1 MHFRSQNL
9 ASKGSILVLALLCL
23 LLAGCWPFPAPKRGT
38 HTGAPR
44 ANQSGT
50 TIASNPSAQIDTIVQ
65 QVFKNVHE
73 NGWNPQTGG
82 LFTNWQMNDPSIT
95 NNLSAT
101 DDPSDALKHDPQ
113 VDLFYLMSLA
123 DYHALHPHDHR
134 FDGETQHVKQV
145 VLAEIKAYAP
155 FKGWMYF
162 FLQRSGKF
170 LHDASLENAASDF
183 ARSIYTKWYDPQ
195 VGAVYNTRAPSP
207 NYQPNLALQAGAA
220 MIDAGIQ
227 KNQPN
232 MIKAGQTTIDHVLS
246 VAIDPQYHLLYNIL
260 TVGTNGN
267 QDHVMNTSRYKGY
280 QAKPSTQ
287 GEAAT
292 ALILAYNDTHDQ
304 QYLDAANRLLQT
316 LLASPLL
323 DRQRGGFYFALD
335 MDTGKLEATTKETR
349 SQNLVLIALHDY
361 DLTMKAMGMQQPYKQ
376 LEQTLVALLTHHFY
390 ESTYHGFFY
399 RVASNFSIYEGI
411 NNQGEFF
418 TSEAMG
424 STTDTLQQTEFTTL
438 QY

>member
-1 MHFRSQNL
+1 MHFRSKSF
-9 ASKGSILVLALLCL
+9 ASKRSILALSLLCL
-23 LLAGCWPFPAPKRGT
+23 LLAGCWPFPAAKQNIQTGT
-38 HTGAPR
+38 PPPY
-44 ANQSGT
+44 QSGT
-50 TIASNPSAQIDTIVQ
+50 PIASTPSAKIDTIVQ
-65 QVFKNVHE
+65 QVIENVRE

-82 LFTNWQMNDPSIT
+82 LYTNWQMDNPSIT

-101 DDPSDALKHDPQ
+101 DDPSNALKHDPQ

-123 DYHALHPHDHR
+123 DYHALHPQDHQ
-134 FDGETQHVKQV
+134 FDGEIQHTKHV
-145 VLAEIKAYAP
+145 VLSELKQYSP

-170 LHDASLENAASDF
+170 LHDPALENAASDF
-183 ARSIYTKWYDPQ
+183 AQSIYTRWYDQQ
-195 VGAVYNTRAPSP
+195 VGVVYNIHAQNP

-220 MIDAGIQ
+220 MIDAGILA
-227 KNQPN
+227 NQPA
-232 MIKAGQTTIDHVLS
+232 MIKAGQTTINHVLS
-246 VAIDPQYHLLYNIL
+246 VAIAPQYHLLYNIL

-267 QDHVMNTSRYKGY
+267 QDQPMNTSRYKGY

-292 ALILAYNDTHDQ
+292 ALILAYNETHDQ
-304 QYLDAANRLLQT
+304 QYLDAANQLLHT

-323 DRQRGGFYFALD
+323 DKQRGGFYFALD
-335 MDTGKLEATTKETR
+335 MDTGKLEDTTKETR

-361 DLTMKAMGMQQPYKQ
+361 DLTMQAMGKQQPYVRQ
-376 LEQTLVALLTHHFY
+376 ERDLIAVLTDHFY
-390 ESTYHGFFY
+390 QSTYHGFFY
-399 RVASNFSIYEGI
+399 RVAPDFSMYMGI
-411 NNQGEFF
+411 NNQGKFF

-424 STTDTLQQTEFTTL
+424 STTDALQQTEFTTL